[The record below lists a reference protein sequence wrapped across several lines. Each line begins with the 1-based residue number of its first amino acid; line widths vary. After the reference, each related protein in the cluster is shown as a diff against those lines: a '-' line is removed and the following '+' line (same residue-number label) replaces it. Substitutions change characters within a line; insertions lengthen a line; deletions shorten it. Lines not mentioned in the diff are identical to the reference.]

1 MTVEGKRERPKA
13 FADLWDTKGTRR
25 PPTSVAN
32 PLHATAVPAGPLDAD
47 VVAGAPGV
55 DRWGGIDLSPDGS
68 EVAFA
73 WDRSGAL
80 EIYTAPILG
89 DRIIQLTSA
98 DARSVAPRWSPDG
111 HWIAFVRGSGDGE
124 PALWIVDRD
133 GEHEHAVTAGHPMH
147 GAVTVVNG
155 VARWSP
161 DTASPVLA
169 AAGVRHVKD
178 SATWSPDGSAI
189 AFTTSADG
197 RSKIAFAHVRDGAA
211 TRVEILGAGPPF
223 EDSDPVWR
231 PDGRGVVYRR
241 HEHGNVTLHRVFTIS
256 HADDA
261 VLDVP
266 GWAFSPRVG
275 PDSETVVAILVDAR
289 GADVVVRPQGG
300 IAITRITRSALA
312 PR

>member
-13 FADLWDTKGTRR
+13 FADLWETKGTRR

-32 PLHATAVPAGPLDAD
+32 PLHAAEVAGGPLTAD
-47 VVAGAPGV
+47 VVTAAPGV
-55 DRWGGIDLSPDGS
+55 DRRGGIDLSPDGS

-98 DARSVAPRWSPDG
+98 DARSIAPRWSPDG
-111 HWIAFVRGSGDGE
+111 HWVAFVRGSGDGE

-133 GEHEHAVTAGHPMH
+133 GEHEHAVTSGHPLY
-147 GAVTVVNG
+147 GAVTVSEG
-155 VARWSP
+155 VPRWSP
-161 DTASPVLA
+161 NTASPVLA
-169 AAGVRHVKD
+169 AAGIEHVAG
-178 SATWSPDGSAI
+178 SARWSPDGSTV
-189 AFTTSADG
+189 AFTTSA
-197 RSKIAFAHVRDGAA
+197 RHTSKIAFAHVLDGTVA
-211 TRVEILGAGPPF
+211 RVEVLGAGTPF

-241 HEHGNVTLHRVFTIS
+241 REHGNVTLHRVFTVS

-266 GWAFSPRVG
+266 GWAFSPQVG
-275 PDSETVVAILVDAR
+275 PDSETIVAILVDAP
-289 GADVVVRPQGG
+289 GADVVVRPKGA
-300 IAITRITRSALA
+300 IAVTRITRPATAL
-312 PR
+312 